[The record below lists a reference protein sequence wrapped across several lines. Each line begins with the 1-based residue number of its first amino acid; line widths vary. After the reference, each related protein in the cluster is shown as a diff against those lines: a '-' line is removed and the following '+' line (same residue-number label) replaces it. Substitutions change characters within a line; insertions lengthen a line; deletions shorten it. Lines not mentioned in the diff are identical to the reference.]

1 MKISTSPD
9 SLIGAGSG
17 AQSPAA
23 KAGPGPAAAASTAAA
38 KSTQTAGVAVTVSN
52 MARSMELA
60 SRSEPGDIDN
70 TKVNAMR
77 AAIAQGTYVVNPGA
91 IADKLLANAQE
102 ILNRRRN

>member
-9 SLIGAGSG
+9 SLIGAGTG
-17 AQSPAA
+17 VPSPAA
-23 KAGPGPAAAASTAAA
+23 KPGPGPAAANTAAA
-38 KSTQTAGVAVTVSN
+38 KGTQTAGVAVTVSSL
-52 MARSMELA
+52 ARSMELA
-60 SRSEPGDIDN
+60 SRSDPGDVD
-70 TKVNAMR
+70 TAKVNAMR